1 MSTTQNPGPP
11 NPDAPNP
18 EPPNPQVP
26 NPQGQWQLPARP
38 VPTLDVE
45 ASTQRLRERLWLYVV
60 LLIGLV
66 IVSQLPLPFRLAGI
80 VLALGTAWV
89 GVQLLIM
96 MSVRYR
102 AGLGGRGWIMVSV
115 GIGLAAVLLLMLVAE
130 AVYYPLV
137 SDLEHCRS
145 QAVTPSAQKAC
156 DRATKDRMDDLVNR
170 LNHASSSP

>member
-1 MSTTQNPGPP
+1 VPTTQNP
-11 NPDAPNP
+11 
-18 EPPNPQVP
+18 
-26 NPQGQWQLPARP
+26 
-38 VPTLDVE
+38 TLDVA

-89 GVQLLIM
+89 GIQLLIM
-96 MSVRYR
+96 ISARYR
-102 AGLGGRGWIMVSV
+102 AGLGGRGWIMVTV
-115 GIGLAAVLLLMLVAE
+115 GIGLAVVLLLMLVAE

-145 QAVTPSAQKAC
+145 QAVTPSAEKAC
-156 DRATKDRMDDLVNR
+156 DRATKDRMDDLVDR
-170 LNHASSSP
+170 LNHVSGTP